1 VLSILA
7 AIFVRV
13 ILPVTV
19 IVALGFVA
27 GRTLKLEQRSLS
39 RLSLYVLVPCL
50 VFAGMARTSISAA
63 EVGQIFAFVFVST
76 AVLWPVSILAARLLG
91 LHGASANAFHLGT
104 LLTNG
109 VNVGFPVLALAYG
122 QPALERGLVYAIGM
136 QALFQTLG
144 VYLAAG
150 GNLTPKQALR
160 QILLM
165 PGIYAMVAGLLVNWT
180 GVRLPNFLYDPL
192 KMVGDSI
199 VPLML
204 ILLGMQLTELR
215 FRGQI
220 GPALVAGFIRLVV
233 SAFLAV
239 VIAAAMGLSGVT
251 RQSMIVEAS
260 VPTAVF
266 ALVLAQE
273 FDCQPQLVTTIIFVT
288 TVASML
294 SLTVL
299 LAAV

>member
-1 VLSILA
+1 LLSILA
-7 AIFVRV
+7 AIFIRV
-13 ILPVTV
+13 ILPVAV
-19 IVALGFVA
+19 IVAIGYIA
-27 GRTLKLEQRSLS
+27 GRVLRLEQRSLS
-39 RLSLYVLVPCL
+39 RLSLFVLVPCM
-50 VFAGMARTSISAA
+50 VFAGMARTSISAG
-63 EVGQIFAFVFVST
+63 EVGQIFGFVLLST
-76 AVLWPVSILAARLLG
+76 AVLWPVSALAARLLG
-91 LHGASANAFHLGT
+91 LRGASANAFHLGS

-109 VNVGFPVLALAYG
+109 VNVGFPVLTLAYG

-150 GNLTPKQALR
+150 GRLTARQAAR
-160 QILLM
+160 QVLVM
-165 PGIYAMVAGLLVNWT
+165 PGIYAMIAGLLVNWS
-180 GVRLPNFLYDPL
+180 GVQVPDFVYDPL

-204 ILLGMQLTELR
+204 ILLGMQLIELR
-215 FRGQI
+215 FEGHV

-233 SAFLAV
+233 SACLAAGV
-239 VIAAAMGLSGVT
+239 AAALGLSGIT

-273 FDCQPQLVTTIIFVT
+273 FDCQPQLVTAIIFVT
-288 TVASML
+288 TIASML

-299 LAAV
+299 LSVI